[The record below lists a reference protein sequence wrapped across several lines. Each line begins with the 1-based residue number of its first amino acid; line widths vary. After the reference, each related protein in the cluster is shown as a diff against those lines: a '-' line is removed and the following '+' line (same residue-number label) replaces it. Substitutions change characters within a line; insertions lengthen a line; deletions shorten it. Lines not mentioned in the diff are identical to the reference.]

1 MMLTPKDIKD
11 IKEDLLPVDD
21 IFNNDSDIL
30 DRTKRI
36 FASLDEVDKTI
47 LILYMEL
54 GSLRKVGEEL
64 GVSHTL
70 IYKNITR
77 IKEKFKK
84 KL

>member
-1 MMLTPKDIKD
+1 MLTPKDIKD
-11 IKEDLLPVDD
+11 IKEELLPIDD

-54 GSLRKVGEEL
+54 GSL
-64 GVSHTL
+64 
-70 IYKNITR
+70 
-77 IKEKFKK
+77 IKCQCSIANCSVCNQHS
-84 KL
+84 L

>member
-1 MMLTPKDIKD
+1 MLTPKE
-11 IKEDLLPVDD
+11 IKEIKEELLPNNS
-21 IFNNDSDIL
+21 IFNNDSELL

-36 FASLDEVDKTI
+36 FASLDDIDKTI

-70 IYKNITR
+70 IYKNIIR
-77 IKEKFKK
+77 IREKFNCNI
-84 KL
+84 

>member
-1 MMLTPKDIKD
+1 MLTPKDIKD
-11 IKEDLLPVDD
+11 IKEELLPIDD
-21 IFNNDSDIL
+21 IFNNYSELL
-30 DRTKRI
+30 DRTKRN

>member
-1 MMLTPKDIKD
+1 MLTPKDIKD
-11 IKEDLLPVDD
+11 IKEELLPIDD
-21 IFNNDSDIL
+21 IFNNDSELL

-54 GSLRKVGEEL
+54 GSLRKVGEAL